1 MTKNISPIKINLII
15 FICFFISRYFFLYI
29 GNFDNYDVQ
38 PDAYWYTEQSDEVL
52 KGNFNLLRPLF
63 ITSPFFTYYQAF
75 IKLIF
80 GDYWEFFLEFSQV
93 TISSI
98 SAVYLYYLSLILFKN
113 RRVAFLS
120 IVVFCFY
127 PFTFWYVGAF
137 TQDIWFQSFLI
148 IFMFYFTVYLK
159 NFKIKNLITSALIF
173 SITFLTKSHILIF
186 ALFIPLIIF
195 FSNAKNFKSKFL
207 HILLFSSICFICTLP
222 YGLYNLKVNGV
233 YVLSS
238 NGFGGLFIL
247 GHNDDAYINHIQTP
261 SMNSV
266 EAKRLKSVDYKILKS
281 LDYKISRSNPNQIQ
295 KIYFLEGLK
304 WVKQNPEK
312 SKELLIFNLKR
323 FFTPGLHKVWYSYK
337 IWLFSLLI
345 SLPIMFFG
353 YLGLV
358 IILFKNFNKYSWILY
373 LILSLLIFSL
383 IFYYQGRFKVI
394 TLDPILILLSVYCF
408 HKIIIE
414 KFIKNVRLN

>member
-98 SAVYLYYLSLILFKN
+98 SAIYLYYLSLMLFKN

-159 NFKIKNLITSALIF
+159 
-173 SITFLTKSHILIF
+173 
-186 ALFIPLIIF
+186 
-195 FSNAKNFKSKFL
+195 
-207 HILLFSSICFICTLP
+207 
-222 YGLYNLKVNGV
+222 
-233 YVLSS
+233 
-238 NGFGGLFIL
+238 
-247 GHNDDAYINHIQTP
+247 
-261 SMNSV
+261 
-266 EAKRLKSVDYKILKS
+266 ILK
-281 LDYKISRSNPNQIQ
+281 
-295 KIYFLEGLK
+295 
-304 WVKQNPEK
+304 
-312 SKELLIFNLKR
+312 
-323 FFTPGLHKVWYSYK
+323 
-337 IWLFSLLI
+337 
-345 SLPIMFFG
+345 
-353 YLGLV
+353 
-358 IILFKNFNKYSWILY
+358 
-373 LILSLLIFSL
+373 
-383 IFYYQGRFKVI
+383 
-394 TLDPILILLSVYCF
+394 
-408 HKIIIE
+408 
-414 KFIKNVRLN
+414 

>member
-1 MTKNISPIKINLII
+1 M
-15 FICFFISRYFFLYI
+15 
-29 GNFDNYDVQ
+29 
-38 PDAYWYTEQSDEVL
+38 
-52 KGNFNLLRPLF
+52 
-63 ITSPFFTYYQAF
+63 
-75 IKLIF
+75 
-80 GDYWEFFLEFSQV
+80 
-93 TISSI
+93 
-98 SAVYLYYLSLILFKN
+98 
-113 RRVAFLS
+113 
-120 IVVFCFY
+120 
-127 PFTFWYVGAF
+127 
-137 TQDIWFQSFLI
+137 
-148 IFMFYFTVYLK
+148 
-159 NFKIKNLITSALIF
+159 
-173 SITFLTKSHILIF
+173 
-186 ALFIPLIIF
+186 
-195 FSNAKNFKSKFL
+195 
-207 HILLFSSICFICTLP
+207 
-222 YGLYNLKVNGV
+222 YNLKVNGV